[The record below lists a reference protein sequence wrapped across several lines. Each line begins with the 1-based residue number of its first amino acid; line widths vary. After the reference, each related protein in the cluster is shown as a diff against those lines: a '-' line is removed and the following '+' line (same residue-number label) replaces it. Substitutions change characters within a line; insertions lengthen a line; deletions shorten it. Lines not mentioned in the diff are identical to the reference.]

1 MENTHFSLNE
11 LLSLSPNQTFC
22 NESFSFMNEL
32 TIQDVESELGNQSK
46 KRNREECEGGEE
58 GEGSRKRSHREDEEE
73 LLSLSPNQTFCNES
87 FSFMNELTIQDVESE
102 LGNQSKKRNREE
114 CEGGEEGEGSR
125 KRSHREDEEGE
136 KERIKR
142 EKKRESDRKSALRYR
157 KKKKSEAEKLEQKVN
172 ELEEKNKFLK
182 NEVNQLSKE
191 FLELRDFLLIDF
203 ICNHL

>member
-1 MENTHFSLNE
+1 MENTHFSLDE

-32 TIQDVESELGNQSK
+32 TIQDVESEL
-46 KRNREECEGGEE
+46 
-58 GEGSRKRSHREDEEE
+58 
-73 LLSLSPNQTFCNES
+73 
-87 FSFMNELTIQDVESE
+87 
-102 LGNQSKKRNREE
+102 RNREE

-136 KERIKR
+136 EERIKR